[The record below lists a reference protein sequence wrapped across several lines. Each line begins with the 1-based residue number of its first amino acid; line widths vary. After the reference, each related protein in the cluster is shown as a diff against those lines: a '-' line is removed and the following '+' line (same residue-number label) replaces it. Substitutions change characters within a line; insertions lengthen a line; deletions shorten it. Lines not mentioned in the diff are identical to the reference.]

1 MLQSGISK
9 DHVFM
14 SGLSKAVNVYIKTVK
29 YDTSMW
35 YLQVYR
41 LVKVAELMRLVSALN
56 YGKYIF
62 HIPAAVLVLNLD
74 IV

>member
-1 MLQSGISK
+1 
-9 DHVFM
+9 
-14 SGLSKAVNVYIKTVK
+14 
-29 YDTSMW
+29 MW
-35 YLQVYR
+35 YLQGYR
-41 LVKVAELMRLVSALN
+41 LVKVAELMRLVSALK